1 MKFKFL
7 HTNHYSLLLVFSFDP
22 LIENKQLCLQRVQL
36 FISSPGGGGTKSTH
50 KTSMSAL
57 QLGSSSVKSSADIS
71 TASVPTSLTP

>member
-22 LIENKQLCLQRVQL
+22 LIENKQLCFQRVEL

-50 KTSMSAL
+50 NIVNENVRTDGL
-57 QLGSSSVKSSADIS
+57 D
-71 TASVPTSLTP
+71 PH